1 MRVLMTTDAV
11 GGVWTYSLTLAR
23 GLAARG
29 VRVAL
34 AAVGPAP
41 SAAQVA
47 QAEAAGLPLAVFPCR
62 LEWQEGSGPD
72 LPRSAAWL
80 RAEVARLG
88 ADLVHSNQFAYGAY
102 DLAAPVLVVGHSDLW
117 SWQAWCRPAE
127 QPVWPPWAAFLA
139 EYRAVVAAG
148 LRGAAALVAPSR
160 FMAANLINCY
170 GIDPAKSVTIIHN
183 GSDPP
188 AHAGLNK
195 AAPPLR
201 VLAAG
206 RLWDP
211 AKNLRV
217 LAEAVGAG
225 LAGAD
230 VAVAGPLTGPEG
242 EGRTEAA
249 QLQAAGG
256 IRWLGT
262 LPAEAMAARLGVS
275 HVFVGV
281 SRYEPFGLAP
291 LEAAQAGCAL
301 LLSDIPAFR
310 ELWDGAARFF
320 AADDPAALRALLA
333 VWAAAPQEMHPWAAR
348 AQERA
353 RRYTAAAMVARYHEL
368 YERICTGA

>member
-23 GLAARG
+23 ALRARG
-29 VRVAL
+29 VAVAL
-34 AAVGPAP
+34 AAVGPEP
-41 SAAQVA
+41 SPAQVA
-47 QAEAAGLPLAVFPCR
+47 QAGAAGLPLTVNPCR

-80 RAEVARLG
+80 QAQAARFG

-102 DLAAPVLVVGHSDLW
+102 AFGVPVLVVAHSDLW
-117 SWQAWCRPAE
+117 SWQAWCHPAGT
-127 QPVWPPWAAFLA
+127 PVWPPWAAFLA

-148 LRGAAALVAPSR
+148 LRGAAAVVAPSR
-160 FMAANLINCY
+160 FMAANLHRYY
-170 GIDPAKSVTIIHN
+170 GIDPALPVTIIHN
-183 GSDPP
+183 GSDSPD
-188 AHAGLNK
+188 HAGLNS

-217 LAEAVGAG
+217 LVEAVGAG
-225 LAGAD
+225 IAGAA
-230 VAVAGPLTGPEG
+230 VAVAGPLTGPQG
-242 EGRTEAA
+242 EGAAEAER
-249 QLQAAGG
+249 LRAAGG
-256 IRWLGT
+256 IEWLGA
-262 LPAEAMAARLGVS
+262 LPPEALAARLAAS
-275 HVFVGV
+275 RVFVGA

-291 LEAAQAGCAL
+291 LEAAGAGCAL

-320 AADDPAALRALLA
+320 PPDDSGALRALLHE
-333 VWAAAPQEMHPWAAR
+333 WAAAPQATDGWAAR
-348 AQERA
+348 ARQRA
-353 RRYTAAAMVARYHEL
+353 GHYTAATMAARYHDL
-368 YERICTGA
+368 YERIHTGV